1 MLGRH
6 AWRRAALL
14 ALGDAGVL
22 VGFAAIGRS
31 SHAAAGGVAALG
43 ATLLTALPF
52 VIAWFAVAPCAG
64 AYRPAVHR
72 PAVAARAT
80 LIAVLGAV
88 PLGLLIR
95 AIALQRAIPL
105 SFALVSL
112 ATIAAMLL
120 CWRVGA
126 ALIASRVLSRAG
138 ASAADGAG

>member
-1 MLGRH
+1 MPGRH
-6 AWRRAALL
+6 VWHGVALL
-14 ALGDAGVL
+14 ALGDAGML
-22 VGFAAIGRS
+22 VGFAAIGRN
-31 SHAAAGGVAALG
+31 SHGAAGGLAALG

-52 VIAWFAVAPCAG
+52 LVAWFAVAPLVG

-72 PAVAARAT
+72 PAAAVRAT
-80 LIAVLGAV
+80 LTAVLGAV

-95 AIALQRAIPL
+95 AIMLQRAIPL

-112 ATIAAMLL
+112 AAIAAMLL

-138 ASAADGAG
+138 SSAADSA